1 MNANREVTESSAQAF
16 LNRGDKVRGEYHGVV
31 FTGTVVGRQER
42 FNEAYYEIAFDMPL
56 VIRGS
61 ERTGVCMYGA
71 NKDDFVVRA

>member
-1 MNANREVTESSAQAF
+1 MKETSAPTL
-16 LNRGDKVRGEYHGVV
+16 LNRGDKARGEYHGVA

-61 ERTGVCMYGA
+61 ERTGICMYGV
-71 NKDDFVVRA
+71 NKEDFVVRA